1 MFIDTHCHL
10 YLNEFSSDLKDV
22 ISSANRLNVHSI
34 YLPAIN
40 SETHKDLIELER
52 KFPQQCFAMMGLHPC
67 YVKENY
73 RAELDLVYEWLNKRP
88 FAAIGECGL
97 DFYWDKTYVKEQYI
111 VLEQQIEWA
120 LQFNRPIVLHTR
132 NATQETIDVIAAH
145 SSEKLKGIFHCFG
158 GSIHEA
164 QQIIELGFS
173 LGIGGV
179 VTYKNSGLDLVLKE
193 IDLKHIVL
201 ETDAPYLS
209 PVPYRGKR
217 NEPAFLY
224 QVAERIAQIK
234 TCSLEEVAKITSANA
249 VKIFGEYQSNI
260 LQS

>member
-10 YLNEFSSDLKDV
+10 YLSEFETDINEV
-22 ISSANRLNVHSI
+22 ILNANIANVGSF

-40 SETHKDLIELER
+40 SETHKEMIELEN

-73 RAELDLVYEWLNKRP
+73 ISELELVQEWLNKRS

-97 DFYWDKTYVKEQYI
+97 DFYWDKSFVKEQYI
-111 VLEQQIEWA
+111 ALEKQIEWA
-120 LQFNRPIVLHTR
+120 LQLNKPIVLHTR
-132 NATQETIDVIAAH
+132 NATQETIDVIETYR
-145 SSEKLKGIFHCFG
+145 SENLKGIFHCFG
-158 GSIHEA
+158 GSLNEA

-179 VTYKNSGLDLVLKE
+179 VTYKNAGLDLILKE

-209 PVPYRGKR
+209 PVPFRGKR
-217 NEPAFLY
+217 NEPAFLH
-224 QVAERIAQIK
+224 QVAEKIAQIK
-234 TCSLEEVAKITSANA
+234 SCSLEEVAKVTSANA
-249 VKIFGEYQSNI
+249 KSIFDDSSSDLMQS
-260 LQS
+260 

>member
-10 YLNEFSSDLKDV
+10 YLNEFSSDLGDV
-22 ISSANRLNVHSI
+22 LLSAEKSNINSI

-40 SETHKDLIELER
+40 SETHLDLIELER

-73 RAELDLVYEWLNKRP
+73 LDEMRLVEEWLNKRS

-97 DFYWDKTYVKEQYI
+97 DFYWDKTFIKEQYI
-111 VLEQQIEWA
+111 ALEKQIEWA
-120 LQFNRPIVLHTR
+120 IKYNKPIVLHTR
-132 NATQETIDVIAAH
+132 NATQETIDVIAKFR
-145 SSEKLKGIFHCFG
+145 SENLKGIFHCFG

-179 VTYKNSGLDLVLKE
+179 VTYKNAGLDLVLKE

-209 PVPYRGKR
+209 PVPFRGKR
-217 NEPAFLY
+217 NEPAFLH
-224 QVAERIAQIK
+224 QVAERVAQIK
-234 TCSLEEVAKITSANA
+234 SCSLEEVSTITTENA
-249 VKIFGEYQSNI
+249 RKIFGNYSLDPI
-260 LQS
+260 HL

>member
-1 MFIDTHCHL
+1 MLIDTHCHL
-10 YLNEFSSDLKDV
+10 YLNEFTFDLGNV
-22 ISSANRLNVHSI
+22 LSSAEGLNVKSI

-40 SETHKDLIELER
+40 SETHKELIELEY

-73 RAELDLVYEWLNKRP
+73 LNELQLVEEWLNKRP

-97 DFYWDKTYVKEQYI
+97 DFYWDKTFIKEQYI
-111 VLEQQIEWA
+111 ALEKQIEWA
-120 LQFNRPIVLHTR
+120 LQYNKPIVLHTR
-132 NATQETIDVIAAH
+132 NATQETIDVIARFR
-145 SSEKLKGIFHCFG
+145 SEKLKGIFHCFG

-179 VTYKNSGLDLVLKE
+179 VTYKNAGLDLVLKE

-217 NEPAFLY
+217 NEPAFLH
-224 QVAERIAQIK
+224 QIAEKIAQIK
-234 TCSLEEVAKITSANA
+234 SCSLEEVAKITSANA
-249 VKIFGEYQSNI
+249 MEIFGEYQFKI
-260 LQS
+260 